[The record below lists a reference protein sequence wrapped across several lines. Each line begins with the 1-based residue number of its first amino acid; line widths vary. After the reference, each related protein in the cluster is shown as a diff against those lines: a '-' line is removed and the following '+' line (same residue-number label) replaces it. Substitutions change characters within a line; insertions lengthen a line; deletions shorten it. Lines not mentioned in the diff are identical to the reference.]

1 MLALSLHI
9 AFIAVWSASLVYFPL
24 LFMEQS
30 QSDSPR
36 HERLM
41 LLQRWIYSMV
51 MTPSALLAIVAGT
64 WLVLERG
71 FSGGWMPVKLA
82 LVLVM
87 VLFHGYCGALM
98 VDLKR
103 RGVRRSTAFYG
114 ALSAVPTVA
123 ILAVVTLVS
132 AKPF

>member
-1 MLALSLHI
+1 MVALSLHI
-9 AFIAVWSASLVYFPL
+9 AFIAVWSASLVYFPFL
-24 LFMEQS
+24 IMEQS
-30 QSDSPR
+30 QTGAPR

-82 LVLVM
+82 GVLVM
-87 VLFHGYCGALM
+87 AMFHGYCGALM

-103 RGVRRSTAFYG
+103 RGFRRSTGFYG
-114 ALSAVPTVA
+114 ALSVIPTTA
-123 ILAVVTLVS
+123 ILVVVTLVS

>member
-1 MLALSLHI
+1 MLLLSLHI
-9 AFIAVWSASLVYFPL
+9 VFIAVWSAALVYFPF

-30 QSDSPR
+30 QTGEPR

-82 LVLVM
+82 AVLVM
-87 VLFHGYCGALM
+87 GLFHGYCGALM

-103 RGVRRSTAFYG
+103 RGFRRSTCFYG
-114 ALSAVPTVA
+114 ALAVIPAAA
-123 ILAVVTLVS
+123 ILLVVTLVS